1 MCSSSQLCQRC
12 AVLNPALPLM
22 PWDRV
27 HHISPA
33 CQFSGLRM
41 QGRIVGGKRRRE
53 EVRTAPSLCHDQ
65 HHSTAGPCSTA
76 APGTHLSE
84 VIGPSQL
91 RIFSDS
97 AIPCDIV
104 GLRTYNSLPHQ
115 ASWWRG
121 RRSDLGMHVLLV
133 FHSER
138 VHQLGKSTG
147 DLGGSGA
154 CLKTL

>member
-1 MCSSSQLCQRC
+1 MCSSSQLRQRC

-53 EVRTAPSLCHDQ
+53 EVRTAPSLCHNQ

-115 ASWWRG
+115 GHGVVTLACMYSLFSTLSGFISWGKARG
-121 RRSDLGMHVLLV
+121 I
-133 FHSER
+133 
-138 VHQLGKSTG
+138 
-147 DLGGSGA
+147 
-154 CLKTL
+154 